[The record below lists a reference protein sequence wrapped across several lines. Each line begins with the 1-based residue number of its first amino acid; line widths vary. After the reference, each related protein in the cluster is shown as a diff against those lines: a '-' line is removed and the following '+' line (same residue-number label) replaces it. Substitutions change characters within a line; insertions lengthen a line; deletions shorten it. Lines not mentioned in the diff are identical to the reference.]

1 MRDKQFQVT
10 HLLNLFHTATSGD
23 DFTALLA
30 EEVTFLVGDADGQER
45 CATIDLTDDDLV
57 ECDEDFTVSL
67 ALVTSKPNLSL
78 GTDSTTVTISDSDC
92 M

>member
-1 MRDKQFQVT
+1 M
-10 HLLNLFHTATSGD
+10 NLFHTATSGD
-23 DFTALLA
+23 DFTALSA

-45 CATIDLTDDDLV
+45 CATVDLTDDDLV

-78 GTDSTTVTISDSDC
+78 GTDMTTVTISDSDC
-92 M
+92 K